1 MLNSISAIFGVLWMQ
16 CSVMRAWILDALL
29 LNRRSSAKHLAKK
42 PSRSEMLGNAGLQI
56 DPAQIALISYTG
68 TMICGW
74 WLGALVVNIA
84 F

>member
-1 MLNSISAIFGVLWMQ
+1 MEAFEIG
-16 CSVMRAWILDALL
+16 
-29 LNRRSSAKHLAKK
+29 
-42 PSRSEMLGNAGLQI
+42 PT
-56 DPAQIALISYTG
+56 QIALISYTR